1 MITTQSGTYTIES
14 YKKIENTIK
23 QAYKDLWNNKITIQE
38 HKKLLEKTG
47 FSEGEIRSLQYQA
60 SLE

>member
-1 MITTQSGTYTIES
+1 MVTTQSGTYTIES
-14 YKKIENTIK
+14 YKKIENIIK

-38 HKKLLEKTG
+38 HKKILKKTG

>member
-1 MITTQSGTYTIES
+1 MITTQSGTYTIET

-38 HKKLLEKTG
+38 HKRILEQSG
-47 FSEGEIRSLQYQA
+47 LSHAEIQSLQYQA